1 MIPAHRRGCA
11 PHLIIL
17 SLCILLVVPVSAG
30 MTTTEVTVTKLAAD
44 GVTVLNQTTVDWQWM
59 KENLPVIGDG
69 ETTYYTQGPI
79 FEDAWN
85 EAHPGETYD
94 PWNPTEDVNLAYKD
108 HGEFMGT
115 NVANLLDLV
124 GGAEPED
131 MVRFV
136 ASDGLPKEWP
146 AEYIYNPNARQGLF
160 CLAWY
165 HGNDTGY
172 VNQDFTEGMRL
183 YFLGETTNADG
194 MHVWGNWD
202 MHESWAE
209 EYWYYYSGIYPSAS
223 GVSVQNVKDIK
234 IYSEEEPTGSI
245 HVNSTPSGAAV
256 LIDDEETGDTTPC
269 TLSEI
274 EAGSHSVRVEKEGFV
289 QPDDIWV
296 NVVAN
301 AVAEVE
307 FNLIPETGSGG
318 DSSSGGGGSRNG
330 SIAITSVPMNAS
342 IYLDG
347 NATGFWT
354 DATLEDVPAG
364 EHTIKLMLPGYW
376 NITRTVTVEGD
387 ECSLLDLVFENS
399 TTSKAT
405 TGNGRITVSSV
416 PTNASIYLDEKE
428 TGSRT
433 NATLEAVPVGEHTI
447 YLMMPGYRNATRT
460 VTVEEGGHTT
470 LDLLLS
476 PAGGETRANTTTGR
490 GEPVAG
496 HPAPN
501 NPIEAFIETIL
512 TFMNGLLLF
521 FGMGESTIA
530 PPGPESTP
538 APGEGAITPVPT
550 GTPLLPAPTPVGTRI
565 MTNHSGGLYIES
577 YPPGMTIIVDNR
589 RLASQT
595 PRVVYGLREG
605 LHNVMVEKGDQS
617 SNGEESDYRFET
629 VQAWVHPDA
638 VAPVFLDGVTIPGR
652 KKIRVDSEA
661 YRGERFTMNGFYPAA
676 TIPADAVIEGAKSW
690 ITVSRNGMFLS
701 YAVPSGIGAGETYR
715 IEPRSGDTVSIS
727 ISSSPAGAQV
737 FVDGF
742 PTAKRTPCRIGGLSS
757 GQHRILVSM
766 PGYLPAEEVIRIPE
780 GAETGGA
787 ITCALREYTHGNLL
801 VESMVPDA
809 KIYLYGRYTGEKTP
823 YTFNGMSIG
832 TYEVRAVS
840 DDDSRTVE
848 DVLVKPGETT
858 RCVVALK
865 EEYR

>member
-1 MIPAHRRGCA
+1 MIPARRRGCI

-59 KENLPVIGDG
+59 KENLPIVGDG

-94 PWNPTEDVNLAYKD
+94 PWNPTEDVNLVYKD

-124 GGAEPED
+124 GGAEPQD
-131 MVRFV
+131 RVKFV

-146 AEYIYNPNARQGLF
+146 AEYIYSPNARQGPF

-165 HGNDTGY
+165 HGSDIGY

-202 MHESWAE
+202 MHESWDE
-209 EYWYYYSGIYPSAS
+209 EYWYYYSGIYPSAA

-245 HVNSTPSGAAV
+245 HVTSTPSGAAV
-256 LIDDEETGDTTPC
+256 FIDDEETGDVTPC
-269 TLSEI
+269 TLSGI
-274 EAGSHSVRVEKEGFV
+274 ETGSHALRVEKEGFARSDEV
-289 QPDDIWV
+289 WV

-318 DSSSGGGGSRNG
+318 GSSSGGGGSRNG

-347 NATGFWT
+347 NVTGFWT
-354 DATLEDVPAG
+354 DVTLEDVPSG
-364 EHTIKLMLPGYW
+364 EHTIELVLSGYR

-399 TTSKAT
+399 TTGEAT
-405 TGNGRITVSSV
+405 AGTGRIVVSSV
-416 PTNASIYLDEKE
+416 PTNASIYLDGND
-428 TGSRT
+428 TGAQT
-433 NATLEAVPVGEHTI
+433 NTTLEAVPVGEHTI
-447 YLMMPGYRNATRT
+447 DLVMPGYRNATRT
-460 VTVEEGGHTT
+460 VTVEEGGHIA

-476 PAGGETRANTTTGR
+476 PAGGETGANTTTGR
-490 GEPVAG
+490 DGPVSG

-501 NPIEAFIETIL
+501 NPIEAFIEAVL

-521 FGMGESTIA
+521 FGMGEGMIA
-530 PPGPESTP
+530 PQGPESTP
-538 APGEGAITPVPT
+538 VPGEDAITPVPT
-550 GTPLLPAPTPVGTRI
+550 GTPVLPAPTLGETRS
-565 MTNHSGGLYIES
+565 MKNHSGGLYIDS
-577 YPPGMTIIVDNR
+577 YPPGMTIVIDNKK
-589 RLASQT
+589 LVWKT
-595 PRVVYGLREG
+595 PQVAYGLREG
-605 LHNVMVEKGDQS
+605 LHNIQV
-617 SNGEESDYRFET
+617 EESAPDRNKEESGYRFET
-629 VQAWVHPDA
+629 VQAWVYPDA
-638 VAPVFLDGVTIPGR
+638 VAPVFLDGLTNQRKKTVLIDSETYQGEKFTVNGFFPAGTIPG
-652 KKIRVDSEA
+652 
-661 YRGERFTMNGFYPAA
+661 
-676 TIPADAVIEGAKSW
+676 DAGVEGVKSW
-690 ITVSRNGMFLS
+690 ITVFWNGTYRS
-701 YAVPSGIGAGETYR
+701 HAIPSSIVTGETYTV
-715 IEPRSGDTVSIS
+715 EPLSEDAVSIS
-727 ISSSPAGAQV
+727 VRSGPEGAAV
-737 FVDGF
+737 FIDGF
-742 PTAKRTPCRIGGLSS
+742 STGKVTPCRVEGLSP

-766 PGYLPAEEVIRIPE
+766 PGYLPAEEVITIPE
-780 GAETGGA
+780 GSDTGGA
-787 ITCALREYTHGNLL
+787 ITCTLREYTHGNLL
-801 VESMVPDA
+801 VESTVPDA

-823 YTFNGMSIG
+823 HTFAGMNIG

-840 DDDSRTVE
+840 ENGSATVE
-848 DVLVKPGETT
+848 DVLVRPGETT
-858 RCVVALK
+858 RRVVVLEDAL
-865 EEYR
+865 